1 MDSLKPKGKLIPNEE
16 KPGLSTEASKISGS
30 LKQEKPVRTYV
41 IQPGDT
47 LSKIA
52 QAMYG
57 DASRWKEIHQA
68 NQDVIANPNVIQV
81 GVTLTIP

>member
-1 MDSLKPKGKLIPNEE
+1 MGKLKGTLSMDNEE
-16 KPGLSTEASKISGS
+16 PRPSAGERQVSGS
-30 LKQEKPVRTYV
+30 LGQDKPVKTYV

-47 LSKIA
+47 LAKIA

-57 DASRWKEIHQA
+57 DASRWKEIYQA
-68 NQDVIANPNVIQV
+68 NKDVIANPDVIQV